1 MSPPSRESS
10 KQTSSANLTSIRKKT
25 PGVDTKVVPRV
36 PSGAISQNSMEFK
49 TSDASRV
56 LGDADDTESDTER
69 EKMKLAVQ
77 DKMAE
82 VKATVSALP
91 ILPIKYEGTKH
102 KVELMKLRRRPYEN
116 GVTNPRKRFDGVEKV
131 VDDNKAIKR
140 YKAILNSL
148 SKSLAQCD
156 KYINR
161 LLQLEDGGEQDGKD
175 EKSRECAD
183 DDDCIIVES
192 PSVKRQK
199 IGKHEA
205 VKSSKTLLIP
215 DTSLDSTESRQPLS
229 SSKAISAEA
238 RISQLRKEH
247 EEKLNIAIEKVIKEE
262 EEALKKEEALKRK
275 KEEEEALKK
284 EEALKRKKEEETLK
298 KRKEEET
305 LKKEKEETLKKKKNE
320 EALKKEKE
328 EALKK
333 KEEEALKKKEREEV
347 VFKKKD
353 TFKKMKESAR
363 KQENML
369 FGSGKRRQAALKMAK
384 DAEAKKVA
392 DDRAAFKN
400 AVKLSKA
407 KKANKKLLM
416 KEKVGTMVFLKAVKV
431 SKDKQAKDQALTET
445 SVINSLTPT
454 IKQEL
459 ADVVSSTLLILA
471 IRIPS
476 DVVLSAIQELFVYT
490 WDELSAQ
497 SILNTELSAAF
508 RSILL
513 TGLRARPLL
522 LDYMNTALYMDA
534 AFYTYSQSSTPI
546 PLDALIVHALNK
558 I

>member
-1 MSPPSRESS
+1 MAPPSRESF
-10 KQTSSANLTSIRKKT
+10 KQTPSTNLKSSREKT
-25 PGVDTKVVPRV
+25 PGVDTKVVPHV

-49 TSDASRV
+49 TSASSKV
-56 LGDADDTESDTER
+56 LGDVDDTESNTER

-77 DKMAE
+77 DKMAD
-82 VKATVSALP
+82 VKAAVSALP
-91 ILPIKYEGTKH
+91 LLPIKYEGTKH

-116 GVTNPRKRFDGVEKV
+116 GVTNPRKRFGGVEKV

-175 EKSRECAD
+175 EKIRESAD
-183 DDDCIIVES
+183 DDDDCVDDCVIVES

-205 VKSSKTLLIP
+205 VKKSSKTLL
-215 DTSLDSTESRQPLS
+215 DTSLDSTKSRQPLS
-229 SSKAISAEA
+229 SSKTAESVED
-238 RISQLRKEH
+238 RISRLHKEH
-247 EEKLNIAIEKVIKEE
+247 DRKAAEDKKKLRMEIEKVIK
-262 EEALKKEEALKRK
+262 
-275 KEEEEALKK
+275 
-284 EEALKRKKEEETLK
+284 
-298 KRKEEET
+298 
-305 LKKEKEETLKKKKNE
+305 
-320 EALKKEKE
+320 KE

-333 KEEEALKKKEREEV
+333 KKEEALKKKKEEEEAI
-347 VFKKKD
+347 KK
-353 TFKKMKESAR
+353 
-363 KQENML
+363 N
-369 FGSGKRRQAALKMAK
+369 
-384 DAEAKKVA
+384 
-392 DDRAAFKN
+392 
-400 AVKLSKA
+400 
-407 KKANKKLLM
+407 
-416 KEKVGTMVFLKAVKV
+416 
-431 SKDKQAKDQALTET
+431 KQAKDQALTET

-476 DVVLSAIQELFVYT
+476 DVVLSAMQELFVYT

-534 AFYTYSQSSTPI
+534 AFYAYSQSSTPI

-558 I
+558 M